1 MKSASRR
8 SSLQVLILER
18 LHEGPARTVSE
29 IAATVGAQRPSVSRS
44 LKTLRNDNIVER
56 TRNGW
61 NLTSIGQE
69 EAKRWNQELSSVIG
83 HIPLNIG
90 GSVARSVPG
99 IRALAQS
106 MPGMRA
112 VSKSALRTRALVD
125 SIQNGPAAKIR
136 ASVLRK
142 EALIDS
148 IQNGPAAKIRA
159 SVLRKEAL
167 IDSIQNGP
175 AAKIRA
181 SVLKK
186 EALIDSIQN
195 GPAAK
200 IRASVLRKEA
210 LIDSIQNGPVTKM
223 STPRPPIATAY
234 IGGMLSTI
242 IVNSAQSQR
251 STAALMP
258 ETDRV
263 ASSPAL
269 DWENSRD
276 DLKLLLTQ
284 LNVDF
289 VDKWQGSWQA
299 LLESNPDRLSQAA
312 SSYRELIRMVLDKL
326 APDVEVDR
334 LRQGSKRKM
343 QVRQVL
349 EGCERDFAEVMV
361 EGLDKLYSLL
371 SKYAHTSFRNGIAVQ
386 GALMAGDGLLL
397 ILLTGRRGYDSK
409 DGKTR
414 P

>member
-159 SVLRKEAL
+159 SVL
-167 IDSIQNGP
+167 
-175 AAKIRA
+175 
-181 SVLKK
+181 KK

-223 STPRPPIATAY
+223 STPHPPIATAY

-349 EGCERDFAEVMV
+349 EGCERDFTEVMV

>member
-8 SSLQVLILER
+8 SSLQVLILDR

-29 IAATVGAQRPSVSRS
+29 IAAAVGAQRPSVSRS

-61 NLTSIGQE
+61 NLTSTGQE

-106 MPGMRA
+106 MSGMRA
-112 VSKSALRTRALVD
+112 VSESAIGLGSLAGSVSGMRAASKSALGIGTLA
-125 SIQNGPAAKIR
+125 G
-136 ASVLRK
+136 SVLGMRAASESALGIGTLAGSVSGMRAVSESAIGLGSLAGSVSGMRAVSESALEIGTLAGSVSGMK
-142 EALIDS
+142 TMSESLGVGPEVKGIGITSFASYPEATD
-148 IQNGPAAKIRA
+148 
-159 SVLRKEAL
+159 AL
-167 IDSIQNGP
+167 PKVFPQRFPPMPEGND
-175 AAKIRA
+175 K
-181 SVLKK
+181 
-186 EALIDSIQN
+186 ALSLSSEVEDTQKLLHRLLS
-195 GPAAK
+195 
-200 IRASVLRKEA
+200 A
-210 LIDSIQNGPVTKM
+210 LNTDLVTK
-223 STPRPPIATAY
+223 
-234 IGGMLSTI
+234 
-242 IVNSAQSQR
+242 
-251 STAALMP
+251 
-258 ETDRV
+258 
-263 ASSPAL
+263 
-269 DWENSRD
+269 W
-276 DLKLLLTQ
+276 K
-284 LNVDF
+284 
-289 VDKWQGSWQA
+289 GSWQV
-299 LLESNPDRLSQAA
+299 LGDSNPDKLSQAA

-334 LRQGSKRKM
+334 LQQGSKRKM

-361 EGLDKLYSLL
+361 EGLHKLYSLL

>member
-8 SSLQVLILER
+8 SSLQVLILDR
-18 LHEGPARTVSE
+18 LYEGSARTVSE
-29 IAATVGAQRPSVSRS
+29 IAVAVGAQRPSVSRS
-44 LKTLRNDNIVER
+44 LKTLRNDDIVER

-61 NLTSIGQE
+61 NLTSTGQE

-99 IRALAQS
+99 IRALTQS
-106 MPGMRA
+106 MSRMRA

-181 SVLKK
+181 SVL
-186 EALIDSIQN
+186 
-195 GPAAK
+195 
-200 IRASVLRKEA
+200 RKEA
-210 LIDSIQNGPVTKM
+210 LIDSMQNGPVTKM
-223 STPRPPIATAY
+223 STPRPPIATAH

-251 STAALMP
+251 SRAALMP

-299 LLESNPDRLSQAA
+299 LMESNPDRLSQAA